1 MSEPLIHDP
10 GNETTIEHVYVYLS
24 IDAEGRNGIVAT
36 SMGPLGSTP
45 MVTGS
50 PRVAELMK
58 PMAEQVAR
66 LTGKTVALF
75 SFKRDAQLWQS
86 DDVVA

>member
-24 IDAEGRNGIVAT
+24 IDDQGRNGIVAT
-36 SMGPLGSTP
+36 IMSHLGSTP

-50 PRVAELMK
+50 PRVAEMMR
-58 PMAEQVAR
+58 PMAEQVAQ
-66 LTGKTVALF
+66 LTGRTVGLF
-75 SFKRDAQLWQS
+75 RFKRDTQLWQS
-86 DDVVA
+86 D